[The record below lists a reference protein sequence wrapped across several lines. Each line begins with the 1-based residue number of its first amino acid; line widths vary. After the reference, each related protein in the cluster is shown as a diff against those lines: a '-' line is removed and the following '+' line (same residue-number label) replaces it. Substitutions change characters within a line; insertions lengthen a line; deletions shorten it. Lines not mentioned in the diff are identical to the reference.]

1 MGARASAGRWR
12 DFLRFEGVSGELETS
27 RASYKARVC
36 GLGDVG
42 VVRGEVRAREH
53 HRAGEGCRDVLD
65 VVVWTMKVAG
75 SRKSGLRVL

>member
-1 MGARASAGRWR
+1 M
-12 DFLRFEGVSGELETS
+12 
-27 RASYKARVC
+27 
-36 GLGDVG
+36 
-42 VVRGEVRAREH
+42 RGEVRAREH

>member
-27 RASYKARVC
+27 RVSYKARVC

-42 VVRGEVRAREH
+42 R
-53 HRAGEGCRDVLD
+53 
-65 VVVWTMKVAG
+65 
-75 SRKSGLRVL
+75 